1 MTDIKETE
9 EETMLITLHFR
20 EVKNRVVKRG
30 EPFLLNVN
38 HIEAVR
44 PTPQYETRH
53 SDIFTSSDSENPYPV
68 FESIDEVQT
77 MASGLVSNP
86 PK

>member
-1 MTDIKETE
+1 
-9 EETMLITLHFR
+9 MLISLHFR
-20 EVKNRVVKRG
+20 EFKKNVVTQG
-30 EPFLLNVN
+30 EPFLINVN

-44 PTPQYETRH
+44 PTPLYETRH

-77 MASGLVSNP
+77 MVSGLVSYP

>member
-1 MTDIKETE
+1 
-9 EETMLITLHFR
+9 MLIKLHFR
-20 EVKNRVVKRG
+20 EVRKNVVTRG
-30 EPFLLNVN
+30 EPFLINVN

-44 PTPQYETRH
+44 PTPQYETGH

-77 MASGLVSNP
+77 MASGIVGYP
-86 PK
+86 MR